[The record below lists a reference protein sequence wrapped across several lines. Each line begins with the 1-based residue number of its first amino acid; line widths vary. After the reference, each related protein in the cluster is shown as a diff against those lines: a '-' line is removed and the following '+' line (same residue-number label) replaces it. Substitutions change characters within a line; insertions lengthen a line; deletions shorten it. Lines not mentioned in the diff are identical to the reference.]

1 MAKNVFLGSLKTRA
15 RQRGV
20 AEGDGSIDPIELA
33 ALISEYYSELHAL
46 VSDKGA
52 RYFETE
58 ATITAN
64 GASGYALPSD
74 HLATIGVDMVLSGT
88 TGPRRPVWGP
98 VGPAD
103 RTYLVGLNTGGP
115 AYFWAEEG
123 ANLVLYPTPSA
134 GTYKHLY
141 VPQPT
146 DYSTSA
152 DATSIDVINIYGE
165 RLILWGVASVIQHKG
180 SASQQ
185 RAVDEYKR
193 AHDELEYWAC
203 QRSLGQ
209 PRYAI
214 PSDVLDALRCGRWL
228 WR

>member
-1 MAKNVFLGSLKTRA
+1 MARNILLSSLTARA
-15 RQRGV
+15 RQRWAG
-20 AEGDGSIDPIELA
+20 EGDNSIDVVELK
-33 ALISEYYSELHAL
+33 ALVSEFYAELHAA

-58 ATITAN
+58 ATLDLN
-64 GASGYALPSD
+64 NLALPGD
-74 HLATIGVDMVLSGT
+74 HLSTIGVDLVLSGT

-98 VGPAD
+98 IGPSD
-103 RTYLVGLNTGGP
+103 RTYVIGLTTGGP

-123 ANLVLYPTPSA
+123 ASLALYPTPTS

-146 DYSTSA
+146 DLSTAA
-152 DATSIDVINIYGE
+152 DSTTVDCINIYGE
-165 RLILWGVASVIQHKG
+165 RLILWGVASVAQHKG
-180 SASQQ
+180 STAQQ
-185 RAVDEYKR
+185 RAIDEHKR
-193 AHDELEYWAC
+193 ARDELEYWAC

-209 PRYAI
+209 PVYRV
-214 PSDVLDALRCGRWL
+214 PSDVLNALRCGRWQ